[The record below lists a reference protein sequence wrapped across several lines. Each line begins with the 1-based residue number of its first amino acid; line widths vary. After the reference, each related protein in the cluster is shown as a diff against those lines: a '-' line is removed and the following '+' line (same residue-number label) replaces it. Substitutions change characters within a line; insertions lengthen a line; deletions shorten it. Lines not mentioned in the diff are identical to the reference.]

1 MYGLVNVYVLI
12 IFYMVPFINI
22 NSLSENLTLIQYRS
36 KIALHRRIRKRV
48 QSDSTLKTG
57 VLKMMAHIY
66 FDFVTFKSAI
76 VSTAP
81 FRLALWVLNAN
92 KSGSLVHLLGSL
104 HLPGRSVW
112 HPTMHSR
119 QCPEWTKTSFAS
131 AKEY

>member
-81 FRLALWVLNAN
+81 FRLAL
-92 KSGSLVHLLGSL
+92 
-104 HLPGRSVW
+104 
-112 HPTMHSR
+112 
-119 QCPEWTKTSFAS
+119 
-131 AKEY
+131 